1 MEFLWR
7 YTELPFLI
15 HLLKAKRLTL
25 ISPCSWDDTNDS
37 FYIETYRKRKKL
49 KTILAL
55 CFTETRETYHHW
67 KVFSGT
73 TSGVSIAFYKS
84 RLVSWAKAHGLRCES
99 VKYYNAKEL
108 SEKKANI
115 DNMPF
120 TKRKAYKDE
129 NEFRLLYENDELECT
144 VREFEIEPVI
154 VIKRIRINPWLPIPI
169 VASVRDTIRSIEGC
183 ESLEVYRTTLVD
195 NLQWKKAGS
204 SLV

>member
-1 MEFLWR
+1 MWL
-7 YTELPFLI
+7 YTELRFLI
-15 HLLKAKRLTL
+15 HLLNKTRLTL
-25 ISPCSWDDTNDS
+25 VSPRSWDDTNDS
-37 FYIETYRKRKKL
+37 FYIETYKKHKML
-49 KTILAL
+49 KTIFAL

-84 RLVSWAKAHGLRCES
+84 KLVSWAKAHGLRCGS
-99 VKYYNAKEL
+99 VKYYNVKEL
-108 SEKKANI
+108 REKKSNI

-120 TKRKAYKDE
+120 TKRKAYIDK
-129 NEFRLLYENDELECT
+129 NEFRLLYENDELEYR
-144 VREFEIEPVI
+144 VMKFEIEPDI
-154 VIKRIRINPWLPIPI
+154 MIRRIRINPWLPKPI

-204 SLV
+204 ALL